1 MCIYMHTCMQN
12 GHITGEVDTHTHART
27 HVHTHTHTHTGSL
40 TICISDECIGG
51 LGGSG
56 DNSQFG
62 GFMCLSSEPTVITER
77 LCFIGSGGGSSLP
90 YQC

>member
-1 MCIYMHTCMQN
+1 M
-12 GHITGEVDTHTHART
+12 ETHACT
-27 HVHTHTHTHTGSL
+27 YIGSL

-62 GFMCLSSEPTVITER
+62 GFMCLSSEPTVIIER
-77 LCFIGSGGGSSLP
+77 LCFTGSGGGSSLTYMLMDYICYERIKTYIIS
-90 YQC
+90 YQEYS